1 MRQKIIIIISILFF
15 GTMLGLTVFSGYVM
29 NRTLPLVTEKRIL
42 AGCLVAGDSERLKN
56 FLVPKEAVFT
66 SQDVD
71 YVWKIQSKESPLG
84 TRYIVEKEIVVLVD
98 EDETWAEVTGDFEM
112 EDWVVVYV
120 ESGLKD
126 GQQVRVEDH
135 ST

>member
-15 GTMLGLTVFSGYVM
+15 GTMLGLTVFSNYVM
-29 NRTLPLVTEKRIL
+29 NRTLPFVTEKRIL
-42 AGCLVAGDSERLKN
+42 AGCLVAGDSERLKD

-66 SQDVD
+66 NQDIS

-98 EDETWAEVTGDFEM
+98 EDETWAEVAGNFEM
-112 EDWVVVYV
+112 EDQVVVYM
-120 ESGLKD
+120 EGGLED
-126 GQQVRVEDH
+126 GQQVRLAE
-135 ST
+135 